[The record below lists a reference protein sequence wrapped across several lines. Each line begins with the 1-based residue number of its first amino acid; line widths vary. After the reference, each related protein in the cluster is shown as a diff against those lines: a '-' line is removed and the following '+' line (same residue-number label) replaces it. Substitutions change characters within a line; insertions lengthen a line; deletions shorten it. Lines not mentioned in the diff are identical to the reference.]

1 MNVKALTIPEV
12 LLIEP
17 KLYKDQRGFNYESF
31 NVNDF
36 EKITK
41 EKQAFVQDNFSQSVK
56 GVLRG
61 LHYQLPPTAQGKLIT
76 VLQGEIFDVAVDI
89 RRNSKTFGRWVGV
102 KLSSKNRYQLWVPVG
117 FAHGFVALSET
128 TEVMYKLT
136 NYYSP
141 KDERCISWSDPTIN
155 ITWPSDIEIILS
167 DRDTNGK
174 ELTNV
179 EVFT

>member
-12 LLIEP
+12 LLIEH

-61 LHYQLPPTAQGKLIT
+61 LHYQLPPYTQSKLVRVIKGS
-76 VLQGEIFDVAVDI
+76 VLDVAVDM
-89 RRNSKTFGRWVGV
+89 RKNSSTFGQHVAIELTEQN
-102 KLSSKNRYQLWVPVG
+102 KYQLFVPRG
-117 FAHGFVALSET
+117 FAHGFVALEDDTIFTYKCTKMYNKESEGS
-128 TEVMYKLT
+128 LLW
-136 NYYSP
+136 
-141 KDERCISWSDPTIN
+141 KDKDLNIN
-155 ITWPSDIEIILS
+155 WKIQEPIVSEKDQSSQSFVNFVSE
-167 DRDTNGK
+167 
-174 ELTNV
+174 
-179 EVFT
+179 F